1 MKKVIIILS
10 ALFLSFLQLQGIHG
24 EPSIS
29 FDGEKENIIIHPENL
44 DLFSSFKNV
53 MPGGNYEQ
61 EIIFEN
67 KSDEDIDLYFNVDEV
82 VDEFKEFGAYL
93 NIEIYIHGSLVLQS
107 TLANISSFVFPI
119 KIFTL
124 FPEQTDQLIVK
135 LKVDESLPNQ
145 FQKEMLINDWH
156 FYLEK
161 TGTVLGVQREK
172 RKKPIFKLPFTG
184 LTNAYMYYLVIILLG
199 FVFWFL
205 GRRRHK

>member
-1 MKKVIIILS
+1 MKKVIIIFL
-10 ALFLSFLQLQGIHG
+10 ALFLSFFQLQGING
-24 EPSIS
+24 ETFIT
-29 FDGEKENIIIHPENL
+29 FDGQKENIMIYPENL

-61 EIIFEN
+61 KIIFEN
-67 KSDEDIDLYFNVDEV
+67 KSDEDIDLYFNIDEV
-82 VDEFKEFGAYL
+82 VDEFKEFGTYL
-93 NIEIYIHGSLVLQS
+93 NIEIYVRDTLVLQS
-107 TLANISSFVFPI
+107 KLANISSFVFPI
-119 KIFTL
+119 KLFTL
-124 FPEQTDQLIVK
+124 FPEQTDQLMVK

-184 LTNAYMYYLVIILLG
+184 LTNSNIYYLVIILLG
-199 FVFWFL
+199 LVFWFL
-205 GRRRHK
+205 DRRRHK